1 MTSEQYNSPPQAG
14 DTEHKTRANI
24 FYIAPLPLITG
35 VAATGSQQLHQ
46 AVNEVYLDFA
56 IGAANIEF
64 SVRCYIGIIAGI
76 AFFIF
81 MLCLGLGVIDH
92 INSGRPVLEIVVTA
106 FSPNW
111 PIWGFFSFLISS
123 YSLFLLQ
130 AIYQISST
138 PPTRFNRQ
146 RREVA
151 YVAKR
156 GQPPR
161 LIPWEEIIACVSS
174 STVATQYGTQ
184 QKFALMMGFVDTSDG
199 QVMWLTL
206 PTSTLGMAVS
216 EWEAIRAYMEEG
228 PSALRKPM
236 MGTDMEEGTVAFFH
250 MCRRGYLLDHGYL
263 RYVFGFL
270 LIQFFSG
277 WTLPCH
283 TASWVKR
290 LPKTAFPKAV
300 QDWSKPLPREQ
311 WQAPSAELI
320 AQSEE
325 VRKSL
330 RKGMSIFDYF
340 TEKRKSESNPDV

>member
-1 MTSEQYNSPPQAG
+1 MTNYNYNRSRQAG
-14 DTEHKTRANI
+14 DTEHQSSTSI
-24 FYIAPLPLITG
+24 FYLAPLPLITG
-35 VAATGSQQLHQ
+35 VAVTSPQQLHQ
-46 AVNEVYLDFA
+46 ATNEVYLDFA
-56 IGAANIEF
+56 MGVPKIEF
-64 SVRCYIGIIAGI
+64 SVRCYLGVIVGI
-76 AFFIF
+76 ALFIF
-81 MLCLGLGVIDH
+81 TICLGLGALDH
-92 INSGRPVLEIVVTA
+92 INTGRPVFEIVVTA

-130 AIYQISST
+130 AIHQIST
-138 PPTRFNRQ
+138 PPIRFNRQ

-161 LIPWEEIIACVSS
+161 FIPWEEVIACVSS

-184 QKFALMMGFVDTSDG
+184 QKFALMIGFIDASDG

-236 MGTDMEEGTVAFFH
+236 MGTDLEEGTVAFFH
-250 MCRRGYLLDHGYL
+250 MCRRDYLLDHGCL
-263 RYVFGFL
+263 RYLFGFL

-283 TASWVKR
+283 VASWVKQ

-311 WQAPSAELI
+311 WQSPSAELI
-320 AQSEE
+320 KESEE

-340 TEKRKSESNPDV
+340 LEKEKNQSKTGV